1 MKIGINLLL
10 WTDAPAAEHLY
21 LLEQIKNWG
30 YDGVE
35 LPLDY
40 MTDESVLLYRDELHR
55 LGLDATGIISIAA
68 CDGDPISDDPTLREA
83 ALDYYCRCL
92 DKAEI
97 LGITTVGG
105 PLYQGLG
112 RFTGNGPSMVEI
124 ERCVVFFRKIAPY
137 AQKKNITLAGEPIN
151 RFETFFVNTI
161 AQGISIVD
169 ATGCPNVGLHV
180 DTYHG
185 NFEELDICAAWK
197 TAGDRIRHVHIS
209 ENTRGI
215 PGTGCAVHSKLFEA
229 LKELHYDGWLTIEA
243 FSRAVPALSA
253 RLHIW
258 REMASPEDIAVQGLQ
273 YIDGMLKKFGMQ
285 RG

>member
-10 WTDAPAAEHLY
+10 WTDAPSPEHLY
-21 LLEQIKNWG
+21 LLQHIKNWG

-40 MTDESVLLYRDELHR
+40 MTEESVRLYSDELRR
-55 LGLDATGIISIAA
+55 LGLEATGIISIAA
-68 CDGDPISDDPTLREA
+68 CDGDPISDDPALRTA
-83 ALDYYCRCL
+83 ALAYYRRCI
-92 DKAEI
+92 DKAVA
-97 LGITTVGG
+97 LGITVIGG

-112 RFTGNGPSMVEI
+112 RFTGDGPSETEI
-124 ERCVVFFRKIAPY
+124 ARCVDFFKVIAPY
-137 AQKKNITLAGEPIN
+137 AQERNIVLAGEPIN
-151 RFETFFVNTI
+151 RFETYFVNTI
-161 AQGISIVD
+161 AQATAIIDAVD
-169 ATGCPNVGLHV
+169 MPNFGLHV

-185 NFEELDICAAWK
+185 NFEELDVCAAWEK
-197 TAGDRIRHVHIS
+197 AGSRVRHVHIS

-215 PGTGCAVHSKLFEA
+215 PGTGSAVFPDIFRT
-229 LKELHYDGWLTIEA
+229 LKKIGYDGWLTIEA

-258 REMASPEDIAVQGLQ
+258 REMAAPEDIAVLGLQ
-273 YIDGMLKKFGMQ
+273 YIDSMLRQHGIR

>member
-10 WTDAPAAEHLY
+10 WTDAPTAEHLY
-21 LLEQIKNWG
+21 LLEKIKNWG

-40 MTDESVLLYRDELHR
+40 MTDESVLLYRDELRR
-55 LGLDATGIISIAA
+55 LGLEATGIISIAA
-68 CDGDPISDDPTLREA
+68 CDGDPISDDSSLREA
-83 ALDYYCRCL
+83 ALAYYRRCI

-112 RFTGNGPSMVEI
+112 RFTGNGPTVVEK
-124 ERCVVFFRKIAPY
+124 ERCVIFLKKIAPY
-137 AQKKNITLAGEPIN
+137 AQKKNITLAGEAIN

-161 AQGISIVD
+161 AQGTEIVD
-169 ATGCPNVGLHV
+169 ATACDNVGLHV

-197 TAGDRIRHVHIS
+197 AAGKRIRHVHIS

-215 PGTGCAVHSKLFEA
+215 PGTGCAVHPELFEV
-229 LKELHYDGWLTIEA
+229 LKEINYDGWLTIEA

-273 YIDGMLKKFGMQ
+273 YIDGMLQKFGIQ